1 VLAIN
6 ICLRQPYF
14 TMREQVV
21 ALSKVRKYR
30 GEERV
35 LSSKIKG
42 GIKLSSFKRF
52 AINKEGRALSLEY
65 LKDVVIT
72 TDVPIQKDI
81 TKQTYELLKDRDH
94 VLVVL
99 YYADGKNRWVHA
111 MANLKIGPKTGQ
123 YPMMIL
129 DPNNAAV

>member
-1 VLAIN
+1 MLAIN

-35 LSSKIKG
+35 LDSKIKG
-42 GIKLSSFKRF
+42 GFQLSTFKRF
-52 AINKEGRALSLEY
+52 AIKDGRALTLEY
-65 LKDVVIT
+65 LKEVVINP
-72 TDVPIQKDI
+72 DVPIQKEI
-81 TKQTYELLKDRDH
+81 TKQTYGLLQDLDH

-99 YYADGKNRWVHA
+99 YYENGRKDRWVHS
-111 MANLKIGPKTGQ
+111 MANLKIGSKTGK
-123 YPMMIL
+123 YSMMIL

>member
-1 VLAIN
+1 
-6 ICLRQPYF
+6 
-14 TMREQVV
+14 M
-21 ALSKVRKYR
+21 
-30 GEERV
+30 

-42 GIKLSSFKRF
+42 GFQLSDFKRF
-52 AINKEGRALSLEY
+52 AINKDGRALTLEY
-65 LKDVVIT
+65 LKEVVIT
-72 TDVPIQKDI
+72 PDVPIQKEI
-81 TKQTYELLKDRDH
+81 TKQTYGLLQDLDH

>member
-1 VLAIN
+1 MLAIN

-35 LSSKIKG
+35 LNSKIKG
-42 GIKLSSFKRF
+42 GFQLSTFKRF
-52 AINKEGRALSLEY
+52 AIKDGKALTLEY
-65 LKDVVIT
+65 LKEIEIT
-72 TDVPIQKDI
+72 LDIPIQKEI
-81 TKQTYELLKDRDH
+81 TKQTYELLKDLDH

>member
-1 VLAIN
+1 MLAIN

-21 ALSKVRKYR
+21 ALSKVRKFLVN
-30 GEERV
+30 ERV
-35 LSSKIKG
+35 LSNKIKG
-42 GIKLSSFKRF
+42 GFQLSDFKRF
-52 AINKEGRALSLEY
+52 AINKEGKALTLEY
-65 LKDVVIT
+65 LKEVEIT
-72 TDVPIQKDI
+72 PEVPIQKEI
-81 TKQTYELLKDRDH
+81 TKQTYELLKDVDH

-99 YYADGKNRWVHA
+99 YYANGKNRWVHA

>member
-1 VLAIN
+1 MLAIN

-42 GIKLSSFKRF
+42 GFQLSDFKRF
-52 AINKEGRALSLEY
+52 AINKEGKALTLEY
-65 LKDVVIT
+65 LKEVVIT
-72 TDVPIQKDI
+72 TDVPIQKEI
-81 TKQTYELLKDRDH
+81 TKQTYALLQDLDH

-99 YYADGKNRWVHA
+99 YYEDGKNRWVHA

-129 DPNNAAV
+129 DPNHAAQ